1 MLIIFDS
8 KIEFYTV
15 CKFTVKCPGSIP
27 DGKGYI
33 EFVKSSYSVQSNQT
47 HAKVRLR
54 RRGSYGRIKKTEIFT
69 RDLSGKP
76 EPSDSYNKCS
86 LAEEGRDYF
95 CSSNDMGVL
104 HFGSTDIYKEVKV
117 RINKSRGLAERAFK
131 LELGNNE
138 GINDMKRQ
146 FETQIN
152 IKPVS
157 YQIGYE
163 SDDMSDNDIESI
175 QESAEKQSFA
185 FLN

>member
-1 MLIIFDS
+1 M
-8 KIEFYTV
+8 
-15 CKFTVKCPGSIP
+15 
-27 DGKGYI
+27 
-33 EFVKSSYSVQSNQT
+33 KSSYSVQSDQS

-76 EPSDSYNKCS
+76 RRATKFYSESSWTTF

-104 HFGSTDIYKEVKV
+104 HFGTTDIYKEVKV

-157 YQIGYE
+157 YQVGYE

-175 QESAEKQSFA
+175 QDTVQKYAYMRAQFQA
-185 FLN
+185 PALQ